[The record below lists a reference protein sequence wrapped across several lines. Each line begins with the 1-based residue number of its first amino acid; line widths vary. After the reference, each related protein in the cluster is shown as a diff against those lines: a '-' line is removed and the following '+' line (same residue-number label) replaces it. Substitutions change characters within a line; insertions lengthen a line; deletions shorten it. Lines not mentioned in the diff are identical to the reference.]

1 MSIVESNNTFFSDIF
16 PNVDNLIQG
25 AIHFSK
31 SNSVSKDIPQD
42 AVKFYP
48 FGYSQNKQEAEQV
61 STIISKVLQ
70 QNPTQEIAV
79 LVKSRTHLQDIIV
92 SLQSHEINF
101 EAVKTEPL
109 RSDLFT
115 RDLISLTRALISLGD
130 KLAWLSILRSP
141 WCGLKLNELL
151 ILSRSDETTI
161 FHQLSDNAVFKEFT
175 EDGIKRAKHLYQ
187 AIFRGSF
194 Q

>member
-1 MSIVESNNTFFSDIF
+1 
-16 PNVDNLIQG
+16 
-25 AIHFSK
+25 
-31 SNSVSKDIPQD
+31 
-42 AVKFYP
+42 
-48 FGYSQNKQEAEQV
+48 V
-61 STIISKVLQ
+61 STIISKALQ
-70 QNPTQEIAV
+70 QDPTQEIAV

-151 ILSRSDETTI
+151 ILSRSDEMTI
-161 FHQLSDNAVFKEFT
+161 FHQLNDDAVLKEFT
-175 EDGIKRAKHLYQ
+175 EDGMKRAKHLYQ
-187 AIFRGSF
+187 AISEAVFNEGRLLF
-194 Q
+194 FC

>member
-16 PNVDNLIQG
+16 PDVDEPIQG
-25 AIHFSK
+25 AIHFS
-31 SNSVSKDIPQD
+31 NSTSASKDITQD

-48 FGYSQNKQEAEQV
+48 FSYGQNKQEAEQV
-61 STIISKVLQ
+61 SAIIIKAKQ
-70 QNPTQEIAV
+70 QDQTQKIAV
-79 LVKSRTHLQDIIV
+79 LVKSRTHLQDIII
-92 SLQSHEINF
+92 SLQSHKINF

-115 RDLISLTRALISLGD
+115 LDLISLTRALISLGD

-151 ILSRSDETTI
+151 ILSRSDEMKI
-161 FHQLSDNAVFKEFT
+161 
-175 EDGIKRAKHLYQ
+175 GRASC
-187 AIFRGSF
+187 RERV
-194 Q
+194 